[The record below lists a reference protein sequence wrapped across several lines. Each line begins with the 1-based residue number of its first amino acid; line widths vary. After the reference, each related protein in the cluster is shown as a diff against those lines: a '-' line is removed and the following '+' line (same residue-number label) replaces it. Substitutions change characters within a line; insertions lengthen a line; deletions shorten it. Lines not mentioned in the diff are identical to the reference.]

1 MLQICQNLDNLLVF
15 NTNGLPEFS
24 AKLGQ
29 LKKVLEG
36 FRRSFNYIQDYVNIY
51 GLKIWQV
58 NVIWLIERLSLSQE
72 EFQRIISY
80 YVERECDRF
89 MKQVH
94 EGTKSQFQSKIIPI
108 PDPIVVKGSMSDNFI
123 GRLGAVMLFQ
133 TDVQRT
139 CYIQKLN
146 AWYSR
151 NEMEILGIKM
161 FDLLI
166 ESIGAIG
173 VTGLDRYFGFCIVKE
188 LQAAVG
194 FLNIVCQ
201 AYLAD

>member
-1 MLQICQNLDNLLVF
+1 
-15 NTNGLPEFS
+15 
-24 AKLGQ
+24 
-29 LKKVLEG
+29 
-36 FRRSFNYIQDYVNIY
+36 
-51 GLKIWQV
+51 
-58 NVIWLIERLSLSQE
+58 
-72 EFQRIISY
+72 
-80 YVERECDRF
+80 

-108 PDPIVVKGSMSDNFI
+108 PDPIAIKGSTSDNFI
-123 GRLGAVMLFQ
+123 GRLGALSYLLLLLISLGAVMLYQ

-139 CYIQKLN
+139 CYVQKLN

-151 NEMEILGIKM
+151 EETEILGIKM

-188 LQAAVG
+188 LQGGVG
-194 FLNIVCQ
+194 FLNAVRFFSSYSPSPLCLILPS
-201 AYLAD
+201 APTKR